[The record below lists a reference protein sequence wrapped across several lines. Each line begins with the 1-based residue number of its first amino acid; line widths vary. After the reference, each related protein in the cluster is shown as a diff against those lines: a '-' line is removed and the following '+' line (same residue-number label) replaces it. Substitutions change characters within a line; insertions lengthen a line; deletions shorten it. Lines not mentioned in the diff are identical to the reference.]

1 MSIRFYEMIG
11 LWIFLDHPF
20 FPYLDE
26 RVVCTCARCVRMYTC
41 TYIYTYILTRLSKV
55 SRLLRFFLFPM
66 FRICRQSR
74 EKKVSI
80 ENSIYRLVLSSN
92 VITRMISSLISS
104 KNEKPFLPFLY
115 YFIIIFLLLLL
126 LSLFFYYYCYYFVSR
141 KAWRL
146 GGSLHI
152 HRFATISLE
161 GWCSGVL

>member
-26 RVVCTCARCVRMYTC
+26 RVVCTCRVCTCARCVRMYTC

-115 YFIIIFLLLLL
+115 YFIIIF
-126 LSLFFYYYCYYFVSR
+126 FYYYYYYRCFFIIIVITSSR
-141 KAWRL
+141 GKR
-146 GGSLHI
+146 
-152 HRFATISLE
+152 E
-161 GWCSGVL
+161 G

>member
-1 MSIRFYEMIG
+1 MCTC
-11 LWIFLDHPF
+11 
-20 FPYLDE
+20 
-26 RVVCTCARCVRMYTC
+26 RVYTCRVCTCARCVRMYTC

-115 YFIIIFLLLLL
+115 YFIIIF
-126 LSLFFYYYCYYFVSR
+126 FYYYYYYRCFFIIIVITCLAESV
-141 KAWRL
+141 KARWFTTHSPFRDY
-146 GGSLHI
+146 
-152 HRFATISLE
+152 
-161 GWCSGVL
+161 

>member
-26 RVVCTCARCVRMYTC
+26 RVVCTCRVYTCRVCTCARCVRMYTC

-80 ENSIYRLVLSSN
+80 ENSIDLSSRDIIQRYHSN
-92 VITRMISSLISS
+92 DLVTYLVEKWKTVFTVSLL
-104 KNEKPFLPFLY
+104 FY
-115 YFIIIFLLLLL
+115 YFFLLLLL
-126 LSLFFYYYCYYFVSR
+126 LSLFFYYYCYYLSR
-141 KAWRL
+141 GKR
-146 GGSLHI
+146 
-152 HRFATISLE
+152 E
-161 GWCSGVL
+161 G